1 MKRNLL
7 NKAAAEKMIARVNV
21 LQVDTKPQW
30 GFMNATEMLLHCNL
44 CNNQVL
50 DGTIPYR
57 KSTLKQRFLRII
69 ALYIAPNFPKNL
81 KTEPDNDTKGKIG
94 TDQFESQK
102 RLFIKTMQLFAESKE
117 PIALTHP
124 AFGNLNTTQW
134 GIAEWKHTDH
144 HLRQFGV

>member
-7 NKAAAEKMIARVNV
+7 NKEAARQMITRVAA
-21 LQVDTKPQW
+21 LQKDAKPKW
-30 GFMNATEMLLHCNL
+30 GIMNATEMLLHCNL

-50 DGTIPYR
+50 EGKIPYQ
-57 KSTLKQRFLRII
+57 KSTIKQQLLRII
-69 ALYIAPNFPKNL
+69 ALYMAPNFPKNL

-94 TDQFESQK
+94 SDQFEAQK
-102 RLFIKTMQLFAESKE
+102 QLFIETVQRFAERKE
-117 PIALTHP
+117 PITLTHP

>member
-7 NKAAAEKMIARVNV
+7 NKAAVEKMIARVST
-21 LQVDTKPQW
+21 LQVDTTPRW
-30 GFMNATEMLLHCNL
+30 GVMNATEMLLHCNL

-50 DGTIPYR
+50 DGTIPYQ
-57 KSTLKQRFLRII
+57 KSRLKQRLLRII

-94 TDQFESQK
+94 TDQFEAQK
-102 RLFIKTMQLFAESKE
+102 KLFIQTMHGFAERKE
-117 PIALTHP
+117 PIAHTHP
-124 AFGNLNTTQW
+124 AFGNLNTAQW

>member
-1 MKRNLL
+1 
-7 NKAAAEKMIARVNV
+7 MIARVNR
-21 LQVDTKPQW
+21 LQVHSRPKW
-30 GFMNATEMLLHCNL
+30 GIMNATEMLLHCNI

-50 DGTIPYR
+50 SGNIPYR
-57 KSTLKQRFLRII
+57 KSTLKQRLLRII
-69 ALYIAPNFPKNL
+69 ALYLAPSFPKNL

-94 TDQFESQK
+94 PDQFEVQK
-102 RLFIKTMQLFAESKE
+102 ELFIQTMKQFATRKE

>member
-7 NKAAAEKMIARVNV
+7 NKTAAEKMIARVNS
-21 LQVDTKPQW
+21 LHANSNPKW
-30 GFMNATEMLLHCNL
+30 GIMNATEMLLHCNL

-50 DGTIPYR
+50 DGNIPYQ
-57 KSTLKQRFLRII
+57 KTTLKQRLLRIV

-81 KTEPDNDTKGKIG
+81 KTEPDNDTKGKIEA
-94 TDQFESQK
+94 DQFEKQK
-102 RLFIKTMQLFAESKE
+102 RLFIKTMQRFGERKE

-124 AFGNLNTTQW
+124 AFGNLNTRQW

>member
-1 MKRNLL
+1 
-7 NKAAAEKMIARVNV
+7 
-21 LQVDTKPQW
+21 
-30 GFMNATEMLLHCNL
+30 MNATEMLLHCNL

-50 DGTIPYR
+50 DGNIPYR
-57 KSTLKQRFLRII
+57 KSTFKQQLLRIV

-94 TDQFESQK
+94 ADQFEAQK
-102 RLFIKTMQLFAESKE
+102 KLFIKTMQQFAERKE
-117 PIALTHP
+117 PIILTHP

>member
-1 MKRNLL
+1 MKKNLL
-7 NKAAAEKMIARVNV
+7 NKAAAGKMIARVNA
-21 LQVDTKPQW
+21 LQADTQPKW
-30 GFMNATEMLLHCNL
+30 GIMNATEMLLHCNL

-50 DGTIPYR
+50 DGNIPYQ
-57 KSTLKQRFLRII
+57 KSTIKQQLLRII
-69 ALYIAPNFPKNL
+69 ALYIAPHFPKNL

-94 TDQFESQK
+94 ADQFEAQK
-102 RLFIKTMQLFAESKE
+102 KLFIETMQQFAERKD
-117 PIALTHP
+117 PITLTHP